1 MTFGWGEVTGGEM
14 TVNQCEIENSVMAT
28 GDDMHTTHLSFKEYH
43 VSVLDGFFVLS
54 SRSDCSN
61 NTYKYNFFYE
71 NCEGMERSSFLFAT
85 SAFCGVF

>member
-1 MTFGWGEVTGGEM
+1 
-14 TVNQCEIENSVMAT
+14 MAT

-43 VSVLDGFFVLS
+43 VVQQILSVLHGFFVLS

-61 NTYKYNFFYE
+61 NTYKYNFFYK
-71 NCEGMERSSFLFAT
+71 NCEGMERSSFLFVR